1 MKNNTLRFA
10 IATGLLSLGL
20 MASPITQAQMA
31 HYEISVTNLT
41 ANQPLSPLAVVMHG
55 HGYHTM
61 EIGQPASMG
70 LEKLAEGGDAGAFL
84 DEAKGDMIYKTM
96 MGDAPIPPGGT
107 VTMMLE
113 MDMDAMHMGDDMHG
127 DMDMM
132 NDDMGDDMNMMNDGM
147 GDDMNMMNDDMGDDM
162 NMMNDDMHSNMDMMH
177 DGMHHPYLSF
187 ATMLVNTND
196 AFTSLN
202 AKSLAGLKVGE
213 TMMIHTVAY
222 DAGTELNTEMQ
233 GTIPGPA
240 DGGEG
245 YNAERNDMQDMVTM
259 HPGVVSK
266 DDGLAGSVL
275 NESHRFLNPVTM
287 VKITRLEGDDM
298 PEHMGTQV
306 KFTDLQMRYK
316 AGDRFLVEVEEAGTM
331 MREQTTDLWAVL
343 RRPDGVL
350 LFATT
355 DGNLS
360 TTQQPFKVG
369 VTPEQRK
376 HTVFDA
382 ILPEGLDGDYMLL
395 TFYGMY
401 MNDIWTLHS
410 NIMQHPFM
418 VGE

>member
-31 HYEISVTNLT
+31 RYEISVTNLT

-84 DEAKGDMIYKTM
+84 AEATGDMIYKTM

-107 VTMMLE
+107 TTIMLE
-113 MDMDAMHMGDDMHG
+113 MDMDAMHMGDDDISNDMDMMNNDMHG

-132 NDDMGDDMNMMNDGM
+132 
-147 GDDMNMMNDDMGDDM
+147 
-162 NMMNDDMHSNMDMMH
+162 H
-177 DGMHHPYLSF
+177 DGMPSPYLSF

-196 AFTSLN
+196 GFTSLN
-202 AKSLAGLKVGE
+202 AKSLAGLEVGE

-245 YNAERNDMQDMVTM
+245 YNAERHDMQDMVTM

-287 VKITRLEGDDM
+287 VKVTRLESDDM
-298 PEHMGTQV
+298 SEHMGTQV
-306 KFTDLQMRYK
+306 KFTDVQMRYK
-316 AGDRFLVEVEEAGTM
+316 AGDRFLVEVEEAGTIM

-360 TTQQPFKVG
+360 TTQQPFKVS